1 MSKGPY
7 KIKGFD
13 MVTEDIEV
21 HVTMK
26 PTTDRLNTA
35 FRNLKTNIM
44 NGMQPL
50 MPFREGYLT
59 KLTRAANTTL
69 LDDERMYAAAGEKAG
84 GVPYGRFLYNGKV
97 MIGEKSRSPW
107 ARKDEKKIVTSK
119 PLDLA
124 HSNNPNAVPFW
135 FDEAKKRYMKQWL
148 ALVQEDLEGK

>member
-7 KIKGFD
+7 HIKGFD

-50 MPFREGYLT
+50 MPIGNTGNLT
-59 KLTRAANTTL
+59 RLTRAANTAL
-69 LDDERMYAAAGEKAG
+69 LDEEYMYAAAGPEAG
-84 GVPYGRFLYNGKV
+84 GVPYGRFHHRGKV
-97 MIGEKSRSPW
+97 MVGEKSRSPW
-107 ARKDEKKIVTSK
+107 ARKHEKKEVTDQ
-119 PLDLA
+119 PLKW
-124 HSNNPNAVPFW
+124 SNPNAVAYW
-135 FDEAKKRYMKQWL
+135 DEAAKKRHLKAWI
-148 ALVQEDLEGK
+148 ALVQEDMEGK